1 MSHDQNAESYL
12 RIPDESV
19 TSSSVLT
26 QDGVTYGA
34 YRGRVGQKR
43 AGPYGDSWC
52 AATAGQYIQV
62 QLGKAVFT
70 TVFPLSSHD
79 F

>member
-1 MSHDQNAESYL
+1 MNTRMQKGYL

-34 YRGRVGQKR
+34 YRRVAVGQKR